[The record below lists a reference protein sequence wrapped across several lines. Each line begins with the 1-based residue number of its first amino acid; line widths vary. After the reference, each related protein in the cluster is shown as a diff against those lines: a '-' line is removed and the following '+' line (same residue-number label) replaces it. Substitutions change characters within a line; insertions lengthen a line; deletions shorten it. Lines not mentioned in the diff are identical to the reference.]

1 MASVIHRTDVEQWL
15 EDNGG
20 QKGEAII
27 ETEMVDNPR
36 YVEGSE
42 ATNGPKK
49 IAKKK
54 VTWYTNNGKKLSVYD
69 DSQNTSDMDSR
80 GYRPDDRDGPA
91 GRGGRDPAY
100 QIEYQGNVPKDD
112 KHYPNASSREDTRNP
127 QDRRKDEEYDREAT
141 WNQIHGPN
149 GDTSHPAYNPEHAGR
164 GSGRYESHR
173 ERDERERREE
183 VARQQDEDRDR
194 RTRAEEKANELKEEE
209 LRIRRE
215 AENRA
220 SATSERQATN
230 ESSRI
235 AIEAERLA
243 VERSRA
249 NRPTVIGSPTY
260 KDKTI
265 QQQGPDGTITTTE
278 NPLYDELR
286 VRAEDKRE
294 ELRDAIAH
302 NQMTAAV
309 AAQKY
314 KEWYDKEVAV
324 PLALAKERR
333 EQAAER
339 RSAQQAADEERRFA
353 AKYEVDR
360 ANVGQAAA
368 ESAQANERA
377 LLPYRVGPKFGGQ
390 FSSAVN
396 GLSGKMDQNSEA
408 GINFTADAFE
418 FKRPDFSGIA
428 RKATA
433 DALKHLTPYQ
443 PTDVS
448 KYATAD
454 YSGITLPTSAP
465 TGAPAPE
472 SPSYIDTSTYLPPQ
486 G

>member
-1 MASVIHRTDVEQWL
+1 MRRSGVLDWL
-15 EDNGG
+15 EKNGG
-20 QKGEAII
+20 QKDIKIEYKEITNPKYTGSNLDTTTPAKIQIKYVTWEANNGRKLTVI
-27 ETEMVDNPR
+27 DRNP
-36 YVEGSE
+36 EGTTGDGSE
-42 ATNGPKK
+42 MGPQPDPDYDFV
-49 IAKKK
+49 ADE
-54 VTWYTNNGKKLSVYD
+54 GKDESK
-69 DSQNTSDMDSR
+69 
-80 GYRPDDRDGPA
+80 DGRSP
-91 GRGGRDPAY
+91 
-100 QIEYQGNVPKDD
+100 E
-112 KHYPNASSREDTRNP
+112 SREKE
-127 QDRRKDEEYDREAT
+127 QEAAREAR
-141 WNQIHGPN
+141 WNR
-149 GDTSHPAYNPEHAGR
+149 DTPIEEG
-164 GSGRYESHR
+164 GSGRYETHEQRRQR
-173 ERDERERREE
+173 ERQEE
-183 VARQQDEDRDR
+183 DDRQKDEDRRR
-194 RTRAEEKANELKEEE
+194 RTEADTKANDLKEEE

-215 AENRA
+215 AEERA
-220 SATSERQATN
+220 GRQAT
-230 ESSRI
+230 EAGERDKERIGIERERTEISRQQ
-235 AIEAERLA
+235 
-243 VERSRA
+243 A
-249 NRPTVIGSPTY
+249 NRPNIIGSPTY
-260 KDKTI
+260 KDKWVG
-265 QQQGPDGTITTTE
+265 QQNADGSVTYVD
-278 NPLYDELR
+278 NPIYDELR
-286 VRAEDKRE
+286 AKAEEKRE

-302 NQMTAAV
+302 NQMTAQV

-454 YSGITLPTSAP
+454 YSGITMPTSAP

-472 SPSYIDTSTYLPPQ
+472 SPSYIDTSIYLPPQ